1 MRITSSLSIQLLFVF
16 FFLMIRRPPRS
27 TLFPYT
33 TLFRSGCPSE
43 HKDLVPIHGAP
54 PEWHRATAPACPPSI
69 VFMSLIIIFD
79 WPQLL
84 ITPSME
90 SHHEKSPEESP
101 MTRIRQTLHHHRHT
115 LMKTASYYVIH
126 VTVAAAVAYAVTRNL
141 WAALTLSL
149 LERSEER
156 RSTELQSPCN
166 LVCRL

>member
-1 MRITSSLSIQLLFVF
+1 MF
-16 FFLMIRRPPRS
+16 
-27 TLFPYT
+27 
-33 TLFRSGCPSE
+33 
-43 HKDLVPIHGAP
+43 
-54 PEWHRATAPACPPSI
+54 
-69 VFMSLIIIFD
+69 LIIIFD
-79 WPQLL
+79 WPHLL

-149 LERSEER
+149 LEPTVQAVAFFFHEKLWER
-156 RSTELQSPCN
+156 GLRRRADAAAAMAPPTAAA
-166 LVCRL
+166 